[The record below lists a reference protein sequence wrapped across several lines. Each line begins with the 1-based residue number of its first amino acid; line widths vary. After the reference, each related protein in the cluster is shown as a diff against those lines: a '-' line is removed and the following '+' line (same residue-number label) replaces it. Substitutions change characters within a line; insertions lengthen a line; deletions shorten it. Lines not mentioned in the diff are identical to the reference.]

1 MAKRSS
7 KREVIKGAQGKSYAR
22 RSAGGQFKEMEG
34 AGRSSAADQ
43 KRRAKTASTRGQ
55 GDRGDRR

>member
-22 RSAGGQFKEMEG
+22 RSASGQFEEMEG
-34 AGRSSAADQ
+34 AGRASAADQ
-43 KRRAKTASTRGQ
+43 KRRAKAASTRGQ